1 MKKIGLHDF
10 LIGTYEDDIAK
21 TGVSVIIAKKGAVAG
36 CDIRGGAPGTRE
48 TDLLD
53 PTKTVEKVHAVVLSG
68 GSAFG
73 LDSCSGV
80 MKYLEE
86 EGIGFDVG
94 VARVP
99 IVSGAVI
106 FDLGFGDP
114 NVRPSANWGYK
125 ASKNASK
132 YLKEGSFGAGSGA
145 TVGKLRGFDYVMN
158 SGAGYHEINLG
169 EVIVSAYVVV
179 NASGEVY
186 EGDEII
192 AGCLSDDKKTIV
204 PADSIMLSADVDVDS
219 EDIKG
224 KNTTI
229 GCIMTNA
236 NLSKAQCK
244 KTSQLAQNGLAL
256 SIRPIHTTM
265 DGDSIFTLSS
275 GDVEI
280 NTDKV
285 YYAAQVAMRQAVVN
299 ALREANNE
307 TKGK

>member
-1 MKKIGLHDF
+1 MKNIGLEDF
-10 LIGTYEDDIAK
+10 LIGTYEDDVAK

-114 NVRPSANWGYK
+114 NVRPSADWGYK

-132 YLKEGSFGAGSGA
+132 VVKEGSFGAGCGA

-158 SGAGYHEINLG
+158 SGVGYHEV
-169 EVIVSAYVVV
+169 VIGDVVVAAYVVV

-186 EGDEII
+186 DGDEII
-192 AGCLSDDKKTIV
+192 AGCLSDDKGSIV
-204 PADSIMLSADVDVDS
+204 PAHHIMLRENNTVDMES
-219 EDIKG
+219 LKG

-236 NLSKAQCK
+236 KLSKAQCK
-244 KTSQLAQNGLAL
+244 KASQVAQNGLAL
-256 SIRPIHTTM
+256 SIRPIHTSM

-280 NTDKV
+280 NPDKV
-285 YYAAQVAMRQAVVN
+285 YYAAQVAMRQAVIN
-299 ALREANNE
+299 ALREAHNE
-307 TKGK
+307 SKGK